1 MGKKPLRQ
9 EPRLGGADPETA
21 RLTAGPPGWTP
32 GTRLLCAGVPKGAQ
46 GAGPAGR
53 GRRPR
58 SGPGRSRCW
67 GRRRERASVRL
78 GLRNKPCSVGT
89 CGGDPLP
96 RLLSTVP
103 AGGGGGARRQ
113 IHPPPT
119 RRAQADSRDPGD
131 GSGTRRQARPGAG
144 RGQPGRRGHSFLR
157 DAEPHLGFP
166 ALQPLVKEDI
176 VGAEGVGGEG
186 IFPDCGVWG
195 LVQVGQVLQG
205 ALAEA
210 LQSCKGPAAQSSCSQ
225 QLHTLATLP
234 PPETPTPAHKTPSE
248 HPDQAWD
255 DRTGG
260 VKGPQN
266 SCTWQN
272 LTT

>member
-1 MGKKPLRQ
+1 MGPRASTTASRSWEETAAGARVQTSAATPAGTAEMGKKPLRQ

-103 AGGGGGARRQ
+103 AGGGGGRAAGP
-113 IHPPPT
+113 HPPPAA
-119 RRAQADSRDPGD
+119 RERAPHGPPTEGAAPPGGGGGGWAGGGGGGGHVD
-131 GSGTRRQARPGAG
+131 RSILPPRAEDRPTAETQVTGAGPGGRPGPG
-144 RGQPGRRGHSFLR
+144 RG
-157 DAEPHLGFP
+157 
-166 ALQPLVKEDI
+166 
-176 VGAEGVGGEG
+176 EGSREGE
-186 IFPDCGVWG
+186 
-195 LVQVGQVLQG
+195 
-205 ALAEA
+205 
-210 LQSCKGPAAQSSCSQ
+210 
-225 QLHTLATLP
+225 AT
-234 PPETPTPAHKTPSE
+234 AS
-248 HPDQAWD
+248 
-255 DRTGG
+255 
-260 VKGPQN
+260 
-266 SCTWQN
+266 
-272 LTT
+272 